1 MFRRLVLVKWQTHYI
16 ITWSHLIFL
25 SIVCFELIKDND
37 LSLVQISW
45 GFGVLRFPIFDERK
59 ASETEVSAGLSQ
71 EFLIVNSFK
80 GRFGEKQT
88 STRPF
93 FLFFLLLLFCCCLL
107 LGFFVCVCVCFV
119 VVVVFWGVDGGQ
131 DYHLISP
138 VALCWKSGMLPTET
152 VSVYWT
158 VDRVSVIRIVLVNCQ
173 SCLCLWKSMCYQSR
187 GRVISHVSADENQRV
202 ISPVVR

>member
-93 FLFFLLLLFCCCLL
+93 FVVVVVVVLLLFVVGVFL
-107 LGFFVCVCVCFV
+107 CVCVCFV
-119 VVVVFWGVDGGQ
+119 VVVFFWGGRWWPRLSSDKSSGTMLKIWNASYWDCFSLLNCGQ
-131 DYHLISP
+131 SLSDS
-138 VALCWKSGMLPTET
+138 
-152 VSVYWT
+152 
-158 VDRVSVIRIVLVNCQ
+158 NC
-173 SCLCLWKSMCYQSR
+173 SR
-187 GRVISHVSADENQRV
+187 
-202 ISPVVR
+202 